1 MSTDDTPGAPSGGP
15 PGDPFIGSVLAH
27 RYRILKKLGTG
38 ATGSVYLAEHLTFG
52 RLDAVKL
59 LPPGN
64 SNDPS
69 IIARVLRGMRNVTS
83 IRHPNVCT
91 IYDVSPTQDGWL
103 FVAMEYIAGQS
114 LKDIMESE
122 GVLDPARAAGIAA
135 QIAAALQA
143 AHDQGVIHRDLKPA
157 NVMVDQDKR
166 GLDVIKVVDF
176 DISKA
181 VDALESE
188 PQSEITRHS
197 FVIGT
202 PEYMSP
208 EQLIGDPLDGR
219 SDVYALAV
227 IVFRMLTGFLPIR
240 SQTTQEIMIDRL
252 TKPPLRLSD
261 VAPSRTFPPGL
272 EELVGRGLAQQRNDR
287 VASAADFSREL
298 TAIFEH
304 QRSAAQPVNAAPA
317 GASLLTPRLPTPEYA
332 ATTASQALPATAATQ
347 VQAPEP
353 RRFSRGAIATLSA
366 GGLLA
371 AVLAVVFFTK
381 DQTNTDDQ
389 NGVAPLVVVDSPK
402 PSTDTMALVTTTPEL
417 TAVDSPTTTDRRVES
432 GPTPEQLGTELNT
445 IREQVG
451 PPFPSPSAL
460 RTIARQAQSIY
471 ERYEQLGSRFDSE
484 RALAAYVAGLAWV
497 GLESV
502 ANCETWMER
511 AVRLDPGNSGYREL
525 LSQCRG

>member
-1 MSTDDTPGAPSGGP
+1 MSTDDPTAGP

-69 IIARVLRGMRNVTS
+69 VIPRVLRGMRNVTS

-122 GVLDPARAAGIAA
+122 GALDPARAAGIAV

-166 GLDVIKVVDF
+166 GNDIIKVVDF

-272 EELVGRGLAQQRNDR
+272 EALIARGLAQQRNDR
-287 VASAADFSREL
+287 IASAAEFAREL
-298 TAIFEH
+298 TAVFEH
-304 QRSAAQPVNAAPA
+304 RHPALPLESTGPTRATLVTPVGVTPEVDSGATGPALKPTAAAP
-317 GASLLTPRLPTPEYA
+317 
-332 ATTASQALPATAATQ
+332 Q
-347 VQAPEP
+347 VLAPE
-353 RRFSRGAIATLSA
+353 RSRFSRGAIVTLAA
-366 GGLLA
+366 GGIL
-371 AVLAVVFFTK
+371 
-381 DQTNTDDQ
+381 
-389 NGVAPLVVVDSPK
+389 
-402 PSTDTMALVTTTPEL
+402 
-417 TAVDSPTTTDRRVES
+417 
-432 GPTPEQLGTELNT
+432 
-445 IREQVG
+445 
-451 PPFPSPSAL
+451 
-460 RTIARQAQSIY
+460 
-471 ERYEQLGSRFDSE
+471 
-484 RALAAYVAGLAWV
+484 
-497 GLESV
+497 
-502 ANCETWMER
+502 
-511 AVRLDPGNSGYREL
+511 
-525 LSQCRG
+525 

>member
-1 MSTDDTPGAPSGGP
+1 MSTDDSNAGP

-69 IIARVLRGMRNVTS
+69 VIPRVLRGMRNVTS

-122 GVLDPARAAGIAA
+122 GVLDPARAAGIAV

-166 GLDVIKVVDF
+166 GNDIVKVVDF

-272 EELVGRGLAQQRNDR
+272 EDLIGRGLAQQRNDR
-287 VASAADFSREL
+287 IPSAAEFAREL
-298 TAIFEH
+298 TAVFERQH
-304 QRSAAQPVNAAPA
+304 PAGQPSSAAPA
-317 GASLLTPRLPTPEYA
+317 GASLMTPRLPMPQHSGS
-332 ATTASQALPATAATQ
+332 TADQAIPATRAS
-347 VQAPEP
+347 E
-353 RRFSRGAIATLSA
+353 AIAPPRPGVSRRAIVTLSA
-366 GGLLA
+366 VGLLA
-371 AVLAVVFFTK
+371 AVIAVVMFTNGP
-381 DQTNTDDQ
+381 DDDGQNDVNT
-389 NGVAPLVVVDSPK
+389 LVVDSPK
-402 PSTDTMALVTTTPEL
+402 ANPDTTPL
-417 TAVDSPTTTDRRVES
+417 VSAPPDSTTVDPSTTTDRPVDA
-432 GPTPEQLGTELNT
+432 GPTTDQLAAELSG

-451 PPFPSPSAL
+451 PPFPSSDEL
-460 RTIARQAQSIY
+460 RTIARKAQSIY
-471 ERYEQLGSRFDSE
+471 ERYERFGSSVNHD